1 MSIELA
7 YSLHLGSDKNRKT
20 SSKKIAE
27 SNSSGTTS
35 FSNNGIQTVKQ
46 LSKVNNHNLRKYDND
61 TNEIFILCG
70 TNNLYK
76 DVQELYLQ
84 EFEQSRIEYK
94 VKNRNDKVK

>member
-35 FSNNGIQTVKQ
+35 FSNNGIQT
-46 LSKVNNHNLRKYDND
+46 LANINL
-61 TNEIFILCG
+61 EH
-70 TNNLYK
+70 LYI
-76 DVQELYLQ
+76 DY
-84 EFEQSRIEYK
+84 
-94 VKNRNDKVK
+94 